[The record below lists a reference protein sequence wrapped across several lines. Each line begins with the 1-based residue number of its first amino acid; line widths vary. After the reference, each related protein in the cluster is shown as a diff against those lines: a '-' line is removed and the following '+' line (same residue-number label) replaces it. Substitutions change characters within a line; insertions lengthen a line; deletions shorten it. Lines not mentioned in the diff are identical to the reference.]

1 MIIFIIGTILA
12 AIGILLIV
20 GSQIKEINNL
30 KVKINEINGIKQIY
44 RMRLDQ
50 INNIASQHKHYIHDE
65 EGEVCDIE
73 YDGRD
78 YEVIKHLSNLIGF
91 KED

>member
-30 KVKINEINGIKQIY
+30 KVKINEINGDKQIY

-50 INNIASQHKHYIHDE
+50 INNIASKHKHYIHDE

-73 YDGRD
+73 YDGAD
-78 YEVIKHLSNLIGF
+78 YEVIKHLSNITGI
-91 KED
+91 KEN

>member
-1 MIIFIIGTILA
+1 MIIFIIGIILA
-12 AIGILLIV
+12 STGILIIV
-20 GSQIKEINNL
+20 GTQTQKINELKE
-30 KVKINEINGIKQIY
+30 KINEINGIKQIY

-50 INNIASQHKHYIHDE
+50 INNIASGHKHYIHDD

-78 YEVIKHLSNLIGF
+78 YEVIKHLCTISGI